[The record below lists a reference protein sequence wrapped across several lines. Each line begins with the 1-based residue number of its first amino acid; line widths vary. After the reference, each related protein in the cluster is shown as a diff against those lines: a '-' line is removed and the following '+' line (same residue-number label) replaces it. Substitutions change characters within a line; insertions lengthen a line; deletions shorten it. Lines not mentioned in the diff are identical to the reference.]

1 MVNKKIVIIATLIAL
16 ITVGL
21 IVAIG
26 IKSIGKGE
34 SSFNILN
41 ETNSETKKS
50 EENENGFK
58 HDEEINNM
66 KENQVDENNIQE
78 NSISESDTKEKEG
91 KDIAIDLAKKEYGE
105 SDDSVYYYVEEKI
118 SDDVYIISVRNRET
132 TAGIIDYEINI
143 KTEEVSEY

>member
-34 SSFNILN
+34 SSFNILSEAN
-41 ETNSETKKS
+41 NETKKS
-50 EENENGFK
+50 EENEIDLKN
-58 HDEEINNM
+58 DEEINNM

>member
-34 SSFNILN
+34 SSFNILSEAN
-41 ETNSETKKS
+41 NETKKS
-50 EENENGFK
+50 EENEIDLKN
-58 HDEEINNM
+58 DEEINNM

-132 TAGIIDYEINI
+132 TAGIIDYEIKI
-143 KTEEVSEY
+143 KKEEVSEY